1 MERYDQHVHT
11 RFSFDGKMDV
21 DEACEEAVRQGLDGL
36 TFTEHFSMDELDPS
50 YHFLRYDAYRAAVEH
65 ARETYDGRLAIGF
78 GLEISEPHIEKCRAA
93 LAEARQTMTLDFVIG
108 SVHNIGSVKLRRFM
122 ESKTKDEAYA
132 AYFREVLQ
140 MVQSTDIDVI
150 GHLDLAKRYFF
161 PRFGD
166 YAFAEYRGII
176 TEILQTAI
184 ARGIGIEINTSGYRN
199 AVGVPYPSPDV
210 LTLYRDLGGRRIT
223 IGSDAHSADVLAKDF
238 DRACDMLRA
247 AGFWTYNRYIAR
259 EPHPVAL

>member
-21 DEACEEAVRQGLDGL
+21 DEACEEAVHQGLDGL

-108 SVHNIGSVKLRRFM
+108 SVHNIGSVKLRLFM
-122 ESKTKDEAYA
+122 ESKTQDEAVA
-132 AYFREVLQ
+132 VRPLRILRVVSHVVRPELIRHRRRAEREARVAGVRLLDRIRREHADGVDAFR
-140 MVQSTDIDVI
+140 IDVCQDI
-150 GHLDLAKRYFF
+150 SLLLLMKRILMSLFYRTTATMSSIPAHL
-161 PRFGD
+161 
-166 YAFAEYRGII
+166 
-176 TEILQTAI
+176 
-184 ARGIGIEINTSGYRN
+184 
-199 AVGVPYPSPDV
+199 VV
-210 LTLYRDLGGRRIT
+210 
-223 IGSDAHSADVLAKDF
+223 
-238 DRACDMLRA
+238 
-247 AGFWTYNRYIAR
+247 
-259 EPHPVAL
+259 